1 MSFKQRL
8 APLLRRILRKIP
20 ILRFGWALGVRLFAP
35 KNNVGAVAAIFND
48 SGQVLLVEHT
58 FRPDH
63 PWGLPGGWIERG
75 ENPVHAIQR
84 EIKEEL
90 NLTILVKKL
99 LLCDTQGAD
108 DEPTT
113 PPSLGLAYYC
123 RLETNSL
130 SLPSTNSYEILSVA
144 WVMPDAIEWPL
155 ARLQQRAI
163 IMGKAEFDREQQQ
176 LN

>member
-1 MSFKQRL
+1 MTFKHRL
-8 APLLRRILRKIP
+8 AKMLRTNPL
-20 ILRFGWALGVRLFAP
+20 LRFGWTLGVRLFAP
-35 KNNVGAVAAIFND
+35 KNNVGVVAVIFND
-48 SGQVLLVEHT
+48 FGQVLLAEHT

-75 ENPVHAIQR
+75 ENPARAIQR

-90 NLTILVKKL
+90 NLTITVKKL

-123 RLETNSL
+123 RLESDIL
-130 SLPSTNSYEILSVA
+130 PLPSTDSYEILSIA
-144 WVMPDAIEWPL
+144 WVVPAAIEWSL

-163 IMGKAEFDREQQQ
+163 IMGKVEFDREQQ
-176 LN
+176 LG